1 MESQNPITK
10 ALQTVK
16 QTLIWRIYLP
26 IRTLLAEL
34 RLASRD
40 VPKWMLQ
47 TIAQDFED
55 KPQCRIKQVEVID
68 DGWLR
73 AKAGGLPALLH
84 VVFSLSS
91 RDIVQTREAAEA
103 SKRYG
108 DADFFCRFVVTP
120 RKTARMTPGMVF
132 SRNGLAEM
140 VRRRPELRD
149 PEMEF
154 ALSRE
159 VEYVLV
165 RAGRW

>member
-1 MESQNPITK
+1 MDSQSPIVK
-10 ALQTVK
+10 IPETVR
-16 QTLIWRIYLP
+16 QTLIWNIYVP

-34 RLASRD
+34 RLAKRE
-40 VPKWMLQ
+40 VPKWMLP
-47 TIAQDFED
+47 TIAQRFEEQ
-55 KPQCRIKQVEVID
+55 PRGRIKQVEVID

-73 AKAGGLPALLH
+73 ARAGGLPALLH

-91 RDIVQTREAAEA
+91 RDIMQIQEAAEA

-120 RKTARMTPGMVF
+120 RKTARMTLGMVF
-132 SRNGLAEM
+132 SRDGLAEM

-149 PEMEF
+149 PQMEF

-159 VEYVLV
+159 VEYVVV

>member
-1 MESQNPITK
+1 MESQSPITK
-10 ALQTVK
+10 ALQTVREI
-16 QTLIWRIYLP
+16 LVWRIYLP

-47 TIAQDFED
+47 TIAKNFED
-55 KPQCRIKQVEVID
+55 QPQCRIKQVEVID

-91 RDIVQTREAAEA
+91 RDIMQTQEAADA
-103 SKRYG
+103 SRRYG
-108 DADFFCRFVVTP
+108 KADFFTRFVATP
-120 RKTARMTPGMVF
+120 QKRARMTLGMVL
-132 SRNGLAEM
+132 SRDGLEEM
-140 VRRRPELRD
+140 IRRRPELRD
-149 PEMEF
+149 PQMEF

-159 VEYVLV
+159 VGYVLI